1 VILLGCAVPGALAAG
16 LSAPERGAAQASASA
31 LDSTPII
38 DGNIIG
44 DAAWRG
50 VPAIQGFWQVRPD
63 EGRPA
68 TQPTSVYVGYT
79 YDALVIGVICYD
91 EEPDQIIVS
100 NTKRDSSLDDTDNFQ
115 IILDG
120 FLDRQNGLVFG
131 TSPAGV
137 QYDGQV
143 IKEGAGRFGSGG
155 GGFNLNWD
163 TNWEVQT
170 RLIDTGW
177 SAEFYIPFKSLRYS
191 GAEVQD
197 WGINFQRS
205 IRRNNE
211 VAYWAPLDRQHNL
224 YRVSDAGTLTDL
236 RVPPQRNLKFTP
248 YALGKVERGGGLDGT
263 HSEEEFGFDLKY
275 SITPSL
281 TLDVTYNTDFA
292 QVESDEQQV
301 NLDRFSLF
309 FPEKRPFFLEN
320 AGQFSVGTPREVEL
334 FFSRRIGVGSSG
346 EPIPI
351 VGGVRLSGKVGKRTN
366 VGFLQMRTED
376 VRGATPRNDFTVA
389 RVNQE
394 LANRSSIGAMVVNRE
409 GDGSLTGHGQDDY
422 NRTYAI
428 NGRWGIGDEL
438 TLQSYLAKTDSPHL
452 SGDDHAFSLR
462 SLFSSTRW
470 SSILGY
476 TEVGENFNPE
486 VGFLARKGYRK
497 YEAFLLRR
505 YRPENLWGLFELRP
519 HVAYYGYWDFD
530 GFQET
535 GWLHVDN
542 HWEWKS
548 GLEIH
553 TGMNFTH
560 EGVKNPF
567 EIVSG
572 IFVPAGEYDNEEISI
587 TLSTDRG
594 APLSFE
600 LDTKVGGFFSGDR
613 VALKTT
619 LRYRIGDTFTSEL
632 SWNYNDIDLDIPDGD
647 FKVNLGRLKLSY
659 SFTPKISLQALIQY
673 NELEDTV
680 ATNLRF
686 AWLQSANAG
695 LYLVYN
701 EIDDDSIGAPSE
713 VRREFILKFSYI
725 FDVL

>member
-1 VILLGCAVPGALAAG
+1 MPPSPITGARAGRSILVCVILLGCAVPGALAAG

-248 YALGKVERGGGLDGT
+248 
-263 HSEEEFGFDLKY
+263 
-275 SITPSL
+275 
-281 TLDVTYNTDFA
+281 
-292 QVESDEQQV
+292 
-301 NLDRFSLF
+301 
-309 FPEKRPFFLEN
+309 
-320 AGQFSVGTPREVEL
+320 
-334 FFSRRIGVGSSG
+334 
-346 EPIPI
+346 
-351 VGGVRLSGKVGKRTN
+351 
-366 VGFLQMRTED
+366 
-376 VRGATPRNDFTVA
+376 
-389 RVNQE
+389 
-394 LANRSSIGAMVVNRE
+394 
-409 GDGSLTGHGQDDY
+409 
-422 NRTYAI
+422 
-428 NGRWGIGDEL
+428 
-438 TLQSYLAKTDSPHL
+438 
-452 SGDDHAFSLR
+452 
-462 SLFSSTRW
+462 
-470 SSILGY
+470 
-476 TEVGENFNPE
+476 
-486 VGFLARKGYRK
+486 
-497 YEAFLLRR
+497 
-505 YRPENLWGLFELRP
+505 
-519 HVAYYGYWDFD
+519 
-530 GFQET
+530 
-535 GWLHVDN
+535 
-542 HWEWKS
+542 
-548 GLEIH
+548 
-553 TGMNFTH
+553 
-560 EGVKNPF
+560 
-567 EIVSG
+567 
-572 IFVPAGEYDNEEISI
+572 
-587 TLSTDRG
+587 
-594 APLSFE
+594 
-600 LDTKVGGFFSGDR
+600 
-613 VALKTT
+613 
-619 LRYRIGDTFTSEL
+619 
-632 SWNYNDIDLDIPDGD
+632 
-647 FKVNLGRLKLSY
+647 
-659 SFTPKISLQALIQY
+659 
-673 NELEDTV
+673 
-680 ATNLRF
+680 
-686 AWLQSANAG
+686 
-695 LYLVYN
+695 
-701 EIDDDSIGAPSE
+701 
-713 VRREFILKFSYI
+713 
-725 FDVL
+725 